1 MNILMMGWELPPYI
15 SGGLGTACAG
25 ILQCLQ
31 DHADIDIQF
40 VLPHIKGGEQSC
52 GAVLLPLAE
61 DQDFSCF
68 SPGGHAYGMANVLPA
83 TLYLENVVR
92 LYPSF
97 KAFDVIHAHD
107 WMTFPAAS
115 FLKAA
120 TGRPL
125 VVHLHSIERDRSP
138 ASPNPQIAE
147 MEARGLRA
155 ADHVVAVSAYTKR
168 QIADTYGIDP
178 GKISVVHNVV
188 PLQRA
193 GRRSALPTE
202 KIVSFIGRITSQK
215 GPLLFVDAALEMMQD
230 DEEMQFIMAGDG
242 DLLPLVKSIVKANNA
257 AHRFSFPG
265 FVGQEQVREILS
277 RSSVF
282 VMPSLSEPF
291 GIGAIEAISSRVP
304 VVASKYCGFTE
315 VIANVLVV
323 DPEEPEAIAAAC
335 LDMARSFEA
344 SDQLATRAFDELAKL
359 SPASAAGALCTIYAR
374 LAAHPACRHEQIAY
388 A

>member
-1 MNILMMGWELPPYI
+1 MNI
-15 SGGLGTACAG
+15 
-25 ILQCLQ
+25 
-31 DHADIDIQF
+31 QF
-40 VLPHIKGGEQSC
+40 LIPHVKGGELSY
-52 GAVLLPLAE
+52 GAALVPLAE
-61 DQDFSCF
+61 GKDFSCF
-68 SPGGHAYGMANVLPA
+68 SAGGQAYGMANVLPA

-97 KAFDVIHAHD
+97 DAFDVIHAHD

-125 VVHLHSIERDRSP
+125 VVHLHSIEGDRSP
-138 ASPNPQIAE
+138 GRPNQQIAE

-155 ADHVVAVSAYTKR
+155 ADHIVAVSAYTKR
-168 QIADTYGIDP
+168 QIAETYGIDP
-178 GKISVVHNVV
+178 QKISVVHNVV
-188 PLQRA
+188 PLQKA
-193 GRRSALPTE
+193 QRRSALPAE
-202 KIVSFIGRITSQK
+202 KIVSFIGRMTAQK

-230 DEEMQFIMAGDG
+230 DDEVQFIMAGDG
-242 DLLPLVKSIVKANNA
+242 DLLPLTKSIVKANNA

-277 RSSVF
+277 RSSAF

-304 VVASKYCGFTE
+304 VVASMYCGFTE
-315 VIANVLVV
+315 VIANVVVV

-335 LDMARSFEA
+335 LDMAANFVA
-344 SDQLATRAFDELAKL
+344 ADGLATRAFDELAKL
-359 SPASAAGALCTIYAR
+359 SPAFAASSLCAIYSS
-374 LAAHPACRHEQIAY
+374 LAAHPVCRDELIACA
-388 A
+388 